1 MWWYVHLAA
10 RQNENK
16 NAIVFPWA
24 PPHWGCPRHYFP
36 LLLCYFSFFPVIS
49 PSSVISFLQ
58 PLKQKVVTSNSQLL
72 FYICLSGPDL
82 SSQVTEEVTYLQY
95 VFRSL
100 RTTLACTLWATFILS
115 KWACSLQC
123 PMPNMKMVVCC
134 FFYQIYNGIIWVNT
148 VCSLA
153 PCVFVHDW
161 WSLILLAQAHL
172 DHDSQASFSCCALRS
187 WKPATKDLCQ
197 PLVVS
202 SYYATVVC
210 VSSRHLAFISA
221 HVTNHCDSL
230 PSHGTFWTR
239 LDESQLLPPV
249 ACLSQPSQL
258 QLAAKAPSG
267 IIFLFPHSI
276 FTLAVVWN
284 PQTLG

>member
-1 MWWYVHLAA
+1 MCSRVWELLWHVHFG
-10 RQNENK
+10 Q
-16 NAIVFPWA
+16 
-24 PPHWGCPRHYFP
+24 
-36 LLLCYFSFFPVIS
+36 
-49 PSSVISFLQ
+49 PSS
-58 PLKQKVVTSNSQLL
+58 
-72 FYICLSGPDL
+72 CLGEPAAYSVPCWIWRWWFA
-82 SSQVTEEVTYLQY
+82 
-95 VFRSL
+95 VF
-100 RTTLACTLWATFILS
+100 F
-115 KWACSLQC
+115 
-123 PMPNMKMVVCC
+123 N
-134 FFYQIYNGIIWVNT
+134 QIYNGIIWVNT

>member
-115 KWACSLQC
+115 RWACSLQC
-123 PMPNMKMVVCC
+123 PMLNMKMVVCC
-134 FFYQIYNGIIWVNT
+134 FFLSDLQWHHMSKYCLFSSAMCLCTWLMIAYSVGTGSLRSWLPSIFLMLCFKIVKASYKRPVSATRGIILLCYSC
-148 VCSLA
+148 VCVIKA
-153 PCVFVHDW
+153 PCFHKCSCYE
-161 WSLILLAQAHL
+161 SLRL
-172 DHDSQASFSCCALRS
+172 ASFS
-187 WKPATKDLCQ
+187 W
-197 PLVVS
+197 
-202 SYYATVVC
+202 Y
-210 VSSRHLAFISA
+210 
-221 HVTNHCDSL
+221 
-230 PSHGTFWTR
+230 
-239 LDESQLLPPV
+239 LL
-249 ACLSQPSQL
+249 
-258 QLAAKAPSG
+258 
-267 IIFLFPHSI
+267 
-276 FTLAVVWN
+276 N
-284 PQTLG
+284 